1 MSRRRSGAVLVETW
15 WTQGETRR
23 LKGQAEKTCLAE
35 STLKKQREG
44 NCSEENTLNAKN
56 CNNNKSG
63 E

>member
-1 MSRRRSGAVLVETW
+1 MLVETW

-35 STLKKQREG
+35 SALKKQREG